1 MKTLNKIIGIEL
13 PKILLLD
20 IGAMETNEPG
30 RFESLYKNNLLKI
43 IGFEANKDEYL
54 KLKNIK
60 NKKYLNYCLGDG
72 SVRTLYVT
80 NFPFFSVLQG
90 SKHEIGLNFLAGSN

>member
-30 RFESLYKNNLLKI
+30 RFESLYKNN
-43 IGFEANKDEYL
+43 
-54 KLKNIK
+54 
-60 NKKYLNYCLGDG
+60 
-72 SVRTLYVT
+72 S
-80 NFPFFSVLQG
+80 
-90 SKHEIGLNFLAGSN
+90 